1 MCMENKQ
8 IFKDFLKNRG
18 IKQRWLADQLGVSE
32 ITISNWANG
41 SHYPRDRYVK
51 KLKEMFQFK
60 YEEEFLYIKIS
71 EYDE

>member
-1 MCMENKQ
+1 MENKQ

-41 SHYPRDRYVK
+41 SHYPQEKYIELMK
-51 KLKEMFQFK
+51 KMFRKQSALHFVGERPK
-60 YEEEFLYIKIS
+60 RVL
-71 EYDE
+71 